1 MLKCFVINK
10 SKTYFLF
17 LLRQETKDVSDRGGV
32 GEGGDGELHRGRLR
46 PRREAAVGKVQDQA
60 RQGQRRISARV
71 FRAAEGTFGC
81 FIF

>member
-1 MLKCFVINK
+1 MLKCIVNNK
-10 SKTYFLF
+10 RKTYFLF
-17 LLRQETKDVSDRGGV
+17 RQETKDVADRGGV